1 VECKAEFSQLNLAHM
16 TKKNKKKLQEET
28 KKTNISA
35 SLETVSCQ
43 TKSLSERV
51 DTTKK
56 KTRRQK
62 R

>member
-1 VECKAEFSQLNLAHM
+1 M